1 MRGAEEEFGPAPT
14 LTPIFPNS
22 TYGPIEQW
30 DTSQVTDMSYLFSS
44 RDRSGNLNSPTCSTY
59 WTFNRNLRDWDVSR
73 VTTMKR
79 MFYRASAFNGNIEG
93 WDTSKVTNM
102 DQMFYKASAFN
113 RDLSGWNIAQVRGRC
128 RWSEG

>member
-1 MRGAEEEFGPAPT
+1 MRGEEEEFGPAPT

-30 DTSQVTDMSYLFSS
+30 DTSQVTDMSYLFS
-44 RDRSGNLNSPTCSTY
+44 DRARNWGDPYCSTY
-59 WTFNRNLRDWDVSR
+59 DT
-73 VTTMKR
+73 
-79 MFYRASAFNGNIEG
+79 FNGNIEG
-93 WDTSKVTNM
+93 WDTSKVTTM
-102 DQMFYKASAFN
+102 QLMFRKASAFN

>member
-1 MRGAEEEFGPAPT
+1 MRGEEEEFGPAPT

-30 DTSQVTDMSYLFSS
+30 DTSQVTDMSNLFS
-44 RDRSGNLNSPTCSTY
+44 RWDRNANVNPYCSTY
-59 WTFNRNLRDWDVSR
+59 GTFNRNLNEWNVSR
-73 VTTMKR
+73 VTTMEW
-79 MFYRASAFNGNIEG
+79 MFYLASAFNGNIEG
-93 WDTSKVTNM
+93 WDTSKVTDM
-102 DQMFYKASAFN
+102 ERMFLYASAFN